1 MLFFQI
7 FKVIINKTFIQKI
20 KKLKF
25 LYNFGVIKISIIILK
40 KVLYYLYIY
49 ILLFVKI
56 NNFLDKICLFLL

>member
-1 MLFFQI
+1 MLFFQM

-25 LYNFGVIKISIIILK
+25 LYNFGVIKISFIILK

-49 ILLFVKI
+49 ILLFIKI

>member
-1 MLFFQI
+1 MLFFQM